1 MRNVTLCL
9 VTVNFNFEDSMMH
22 GSVSNLEDFLTVC
35 LHHLFDILISSFLT
49 SFITARHYDSKYV
62 WSVMSSFQYCIALS
76 LYMYNSININIHVV
90 ENNWTYCVSNE
101 LYLMV
106 LVSFNANSLRK
117 MLSSLFCLHLLEKP
131 LEIEKLKLIKISYP
145 FLLWEKMTTIK
156 WIKNYWKS
164 FTYNDW
170 YYKLLIILKKFFLS
184 FWSYSPIISSI
195 ISFLFRCII
204 GRIKKVLA

>member
-1 MRNVTLCL
+1 MSSSFVWYTDFFFSYKFYYSKTLW
-9 VTVNFNFEDSMMH
+9 FK
-22 GSVSNLEDFLTVC
+22 VC
-35 LHHLFDILISSFLT
+35 LKCDVFISIF
-49 SFITARHYDSKYV
+49 
-62 WSVMSSFQYCIALS
+62 IALS

-90 ENNWTYCVSNE
+90 ENNWTYCVSKE